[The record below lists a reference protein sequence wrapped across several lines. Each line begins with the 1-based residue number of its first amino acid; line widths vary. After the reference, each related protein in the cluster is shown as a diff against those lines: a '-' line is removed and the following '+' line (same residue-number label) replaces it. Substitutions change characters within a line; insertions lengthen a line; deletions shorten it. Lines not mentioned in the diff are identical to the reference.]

1 MAAPEAD
8 AAAASAAAAA
18 AATSIVV
25 YKPEAERFRINL
37 RPSAIGISAG
47 LAAANV
53 THAVM
58 DRAVQATSS
67 TAAAGLHTVGFV
79 AEKIAEYTLGPTAGM
94 SVMYARHV
102 AADTARNSIRAY
114 SPLTT
119 MLASAAIGTTTAYAV
134 TAGEAILST
143 AAPLIASAA
152 TGAVK
157 FTANAAGQ
165 FYNSLPS
172 RDQLFSMFRPRVRI
186 TGIHMSAPAPAPAP
200 VDMPPPAFGS
210 AMSSE
215 FPSSP
220 NYVPQTRVIAS
231 VSRLEESVE
240 QTGYS
245 TEQPTSAA
253 ESASAPGE
261 APAAGTTAPPPTPAL
276 QSAAADADSLPPLKF
291 EEPTI

>member
-1 MAAPEAD
+1 
-8 AAAASAAAAA
+8 
-18 AATSIVV
+18 
-25 YKPEAERFRINL
+25 
-37 RPSAIGISAG
+37 
-47 LAAANV
+47 
-53 THAVM
+53 M

-152 TGAVK
+152 TGAAK

-172 RDQLFSMFRPRVRI
+172 RDQLFSMFRPRVQI
-186 TGIHMSAPAPAPAP
+186 TGIHMSAPAPA
-200 VDMPPPAFGS
+200 DMLPPAFGS
-210 AMSSE
+210 SMSSE

-231 VSRLEESVE
+231 VSRLEESSE

-245 TEQPTSAA
+245 TEQPASAA

-261 APAAGTTAPPPTPAL
+261 APAPAAPPPTPAL